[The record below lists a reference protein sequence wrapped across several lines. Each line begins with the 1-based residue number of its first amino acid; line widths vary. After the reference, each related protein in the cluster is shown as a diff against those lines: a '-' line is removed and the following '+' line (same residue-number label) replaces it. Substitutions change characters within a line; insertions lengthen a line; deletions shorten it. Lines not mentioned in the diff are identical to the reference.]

1 MILNRLLLLLSV
13 VLTTVFVSCKK
24 GSNGESQPPADANTP
39 LRTAVNAK
47 NPADTIYK
55 QNSSAANFGYKFYP
69 LISGNVL
76 KLGCRMPVSGSYEV
90 SLWEFDSKTLLAKAA
105 VTVTVATDFSYAAI
119 PPLTITVN
127 KRYVVSVNNMS
138 SGAAQP
144 YYQLYKLPTTSGN
157 LYPFTSGNI
166 VVEAPYYKGG
176 ATSVL
181 PDQNN
186 ASDFPF
192 MRGVADI
199 EFVKA
204 M

>member
-1 MILNRLLLLLSV
+1 MIRNRLLFLLSIF
-13 VLTTVFVSCKK
+13 LITAIVSCKK
-24 GSNGESQPPADANTP
+24 ASKGGSQPPADANTP

-55 QNSSAANFGYKFYP
+55 QNNSAANFGYKFYP
-69 LISGNVL
+69 LISGNVI

-90 SLWEFDSKTLLAKAA
+90 SLWDFDSKSLLAK
-105 VTVTVATDFSYAAI
+105 VTVTVTASTDFSYAAI

-127 KRYVVSVNNMS
+127 KRYVVSVNNVS
-138 SGAAQP
+138 SGTAQP
-144 YYQLYKLPTTSGN
+144 YYQLYKKPTTALN

-176 ATSVL
+176 AISVM